1 MKFNKTTLYLLC
13 FLSSTFI
20 FGQINISEQIK
31 PSSISKQNNNAL
43 YFVDFWATW
52 CGPCIHVSKYL
63 ESLQEQYPDKFYV
76 VSLTKESPDI
86 VDRFMLKHNTKLAV
100 AIDFEGETFK
110 KNNVRSLPYGI
121 LYNAFGD
128 ELWKGHPA
136 DLKGYQIG
144 GFLNKYKKTIPVSQM
159 IKLHEYEKF
168 VIVEEE
174 DQKNDFE
181 IINLNFVED
190 NSELRVTKHKSYLEL
205 KGNLRDILAYA
216 VSSHKNQIN
225 IPKDLN
231 KSYEMRFKLNSDA
244 FFNKTKTIL
253 RKLRLKK
260 NIAEIEGEVIVFD
273 IKDPHFWG
281 TDQINWGP
289 DTPNFLIGDSEIKAD
304 NVSLDEVKY
313 KLIKL
318 LDVPIV
324 MNHDN
329 IDLKLTHDWDIHY
342 KYFDLMVSGMYDSYG
357 INVSKKNIKY
367 PQYVISKRGF
377 F

>member
-225 IPKDLN
+225 IPEDLN

-273 IKDPHFWG
+273 IKEPHFWG

>member
-225 IPKDLN
+225 IPEDLN